1 MISNEEL
8 LALIR
13 KNPIAVGSLAAA
25 VLFGVGIYF
34 RGSLIP
40 ETQELVDQR
49 AIEGRRLGMNVRFA
63 THLPEQL
70 QAVNEA
76 VAQIEP
82 RLVRADEL
90 ANNLQYFYKL
100 EAETGVKL
108 TELRQLAG
116 PTAAGS
122 AAKTPSKNAFG
133 IVSFAVSV
141 QGEYLALLDFLRK
154 LESGTHYSR
163 VTLASASVISPD
175 RTGPLSLQL
184 TVELL
189 GQP

>member
-8 LALIR
+8 FALIR
-13 KNPIAVGSLAAA
+13 KNPIAAGSLVAA

-34 RGSLIP
+34 RGGQIP
-40 ETQELVDQR
+40 ETQELLDQR
-49 AIEGRRLGMNVRFA
+49 AIEGRRIGMNVRFA
-63 THLPEQL
+63 AHLTDQL
-70 QAVNEA
+70 QTVNDA
-76 VAQIEP
+76 IAQIQP

-100 EAETGVKL
+100 EADTGVKL
-108 TELRQLAG
+108 TELRQLG
-116 PTAAGS
+116 GSTAAGS
-122 AAKTPSKNAFG
+122 AAKAPKTAFG
-133 IVSFAVSV
+133 TVSFAVSV

-154 LESGTHYSR
+154 LENGTHYSR